1 MIGIYDIVNRYRTT
15 TFILGSLLV
24 FHLFDLF
31 FIYFFP
37 ENLIYRHTLLS
48 VNTANP
54 SLIDILLTSFMQ
66 NGSYH
71 LFRNMILVAVFGPYV
86 EDRIGGIDT
95 IIVFIFSASM
105 GLIMYTIHVDL
116 LWDAQSVVRGSSG
129 GTIAFAG
136 IGLSV
141 IIDNMTDINWTLSSI
156 ISLIIIIHIELLKV
170 LADPSIFSSSYPVM
184 SAHVGG
190 LIFGYILII
199 IINREGRYKS
209 ESSGRYDKL

>member
-1 MIGIYDIVNRYRTT
+1 
-15 TFILGSLLV
+15 
-24 FHLFDLF
+24 
-31 FIYFFP
+31 
-37 ENLIYRHTLLS
+37 
-48 VNTANP
+48 
-54 SLIDILLTSFMQ
+54 
-66 NGSYH
+66 
-71 LFRNMILVAVFGPYV
+71 MILVAVFGPYV

-95 IIVFIFSASM
+95 IIVFVFSASM
-105 GLIMYTIHVDL
+105 GLIMYTVHIDL

-136 IGLSV
+136 IGISV

-156 ISLIIIIHIELLKV
+156 ISLIIIIHFELLKV
-170 LADPSIFSSSYPVM
+170 IGDPSIFSSSYPVM